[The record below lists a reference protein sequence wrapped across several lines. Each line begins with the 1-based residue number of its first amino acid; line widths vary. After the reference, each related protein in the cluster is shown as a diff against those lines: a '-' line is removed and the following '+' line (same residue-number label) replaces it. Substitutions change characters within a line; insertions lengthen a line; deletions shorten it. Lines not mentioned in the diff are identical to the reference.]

1 MLWALAS
8 PPALILAVIKLV
20 FFYSRL
26 STGAT
31 LFYVLVALVAI
42 GGLVIL
48 SVERETR
55 PVECECPACGAHVW
69 FEFTL
74 RSVEPEPPIARCD
87 KCLVYVARRDDQISE
102 VSLDTTSDNQGFYVF
117 SNQYEGRV
125 RRNDGG
131 GIAFDLP
138 AFCAVC
144 GAGDAPHEREIVI
157 HFADTQVNTEVWRQ
171 LNYARTGSRG
181 HGMFTSSTPSRI
193 RGGTFYTSRSPY
205 VLNTGS
211 PRRGPIRW
219 RRMIGDRWISPH
231 TDSTRRL
238 SWQITSCR
246 PAPKV
251 CRPRASAG
259 DRR

>member
-8 PPALILAVIKLV
+8 PPALIVATIKLV

-26 STGAT
+26 SSLAT
-31 LFYVLVALVAI
+31 LLYILVALVAI

-55 PVECECPACGAHVW
+55 PVECECPACGARVW

-74 RSVEPEPPIARCD
+74 RSIEPEQPIARCD
-87 KCLVYVARRDDQISE
+87 KCLVYVSQHDSQISE
-102 VSLDTTSDNQGFYVF
+102 VSLEMTSENQGFTVF
-117 SNQYEGRV
+117 SNQYEANV
-125 RRNDGG
+125 RRKDDG

-144 GAGDAPHEREIVI
+144 GAGDAPHQREIVI

-181 HGMFTSSTPSRI
+181 HGMVMNSAPTRITGRDFLHFRVPVCAEHREPTTRPSPLETDDWGSLDFASYR
-193 RGGTFYTSRSPY
+193 FYKAFIVANHIMPPGAEG
-205 VLNTGS
+205 L
-211 PRRGPIRW
+211 P
-219 RRMIGDRWISPH
+219 
-231 TDSTRRL
+231 
-238 SWQITSCR
+238 
-246 PAPKV
+246 PARV
-251 CRPRASAG
+251 RT
-259 DRR
+259 